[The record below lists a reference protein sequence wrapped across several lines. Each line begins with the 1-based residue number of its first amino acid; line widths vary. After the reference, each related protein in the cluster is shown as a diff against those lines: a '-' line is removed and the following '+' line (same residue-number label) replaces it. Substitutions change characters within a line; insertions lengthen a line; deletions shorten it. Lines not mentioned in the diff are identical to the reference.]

1 MHKLECPVLS
11 KGDVV
16 SLEKNSMRCNAPGAC
31 YAINVYNVFV
41 MECIYILQGGE
52 VNVKVDLLSS
62 LLNGRPGQD
71 FQGKAW
77 FQGLCR
83 SDIV

>member
-1 MHKLECPVLS
+1 
-11 KGDVV
+11 
-16 SLEKNSMRCNAPGAC
+16 MRCNAPGAC
-31 YAINVYNVFV
+31 NAINVYNVFV

-83 SDIV
+83 SGIV